1 MFVKRSHLIVV
12 LVLTISVIGLSLAP
26 GQWLAAVRAERIEH
40 LPAET
45 WTFQGRVYAG
55 EVGDESR
62 PLQGVTISV
71 YGGNNPHPAEGT
83 LIRTTTTNGDGWYG
97 LPVYDDDGNLCQV
110 DSPTADKVFVAP
122 ARVASCHWIKL
133 WSQDGS
139 AANTNQAGDRVLTL
153 GFKA

>member
-1 MFVKRSHLIVV
+1 MFQRGVSSQVV
-12 LVLTISVIGLSLAP
+12 TIPSGANLSDAFDF
-26 GQWLAAVRAERIEH
+26 RAFSFMTIA
-40 LPAET
+40 LPAA
-45 WTFQGRVYAG
+45 WTSASIGFKACLT
-55 EVGDESR
+55 ED
-62 PLQGVTISV
+62 
-71 YGGNNPHPAEGT
+71 GT
-83 LIRTTTTNGDGWYG
+83 F

-139 AANTNQAGDRVLTL
+139 AANTNQGGDRVLTL